1 MPMTDTTPRE
11 PTQVNALGL
20 VGTAVVS
27 ASTGDQ
33 VGTAVADII
42 SWYLTVSCNCTPPP
56 VVLGAIH
63 TLSVA
68 AIVLGACLLHV
79 KIFKQN
85 N

>member
-1 MPMTDTTPRE
+1 MTMQDTTPRE

-33 VGTAVADII
+33 VGNAVAEII
-42 SWYLTVSCNCTPPP
+42 NWLVGVWCNCTPPP

-79 KIFKQN
+79 KLFKQN